1 MAIAFIMF
9 VTKNF
14 NEEFKHTKVYRFL
27 VFADTNKSWLLFSR
41 SLGGFICYARDAL
54 FLNDIT
60 MFTEILRVSI
70 SGRTEKLVGPVN
82 RSDWPIL
89 RWLLMPSGRR

>member
-1 MAIAFIMF
+1 MFSLGFEDLRFNDYVMAIAFIMF

-27 VFADTNKSWLLFSR
+27 VFADTNKSWLLFSS
-41 SLGGFICYARDAL
+41 SLGGFICHARDAL

-60 MFTEILRVSI
+60 MFT
-70 SGRTEKLVGPVN
+70 KF
-82 RSDWPIL
+82 
-89 RWLLMPSGRR
+89 